1 MISFLLLALLGTGLA
16 AFAVEFVDDDGGET
30 GEPAAETD
38 IAQGT
43 NQSDIL
49 EAMENQTVNGFA
61 GDDTIEAV
69 GDGAVVNGGPGD
81 DRLFSFV
88 GEDVTLNG
96 GGGSDYIVFQSN
108 GSEDSDLGF
117 VQGGSGD
124 DTIDAFGEDGVI
136 NGGAGNDIISIQGT
150 LLSASGG
157 AGDDTISGDSA
168 DFGGGTSLYGNAGD
182 DFLILE
188 NSPGYQIGAIA
199 DGGAGNDR
207 IETSTYLNSAD
218 SFDTLTGGD
227 GDDRFELIFTG
238 IEFDSEAP
246 DRGVVTTITDFV
258 PSEDVLVLPLDIQS
272 SNGSADVPITFQI
285 VQADDGT
292 YTDVIC
298 SAVDPAATATETAIT
313 TTATIRLL
321 GTTNLTNAAVVQA
334 DLERTNISQI

>member
-16 AFAVEFVDDDGGET
+16 AFAVESFGDDGEET
-30 GEPAAETD
+30 SEPTAETD
-38 IAQGT
+38 IIQGT
-43 NQSDIL
+43 NQPDIL

-69 GDGAVVNGGPGD
+69 GDGALVNGGPGD

-96 GGGSDYIVFQSN
+96 GGGSDHIVFQSN
-108 GSEDSDLGF
+108 GSEDSDLSF

-136 NGGAGNDIISIQGT
+136 DGGAGNDIISIQGT

-182 DFLILE
+182 DILILE

-258 PSEDVLVLPLDIQS
+258 PSED
-272 SNGSADVPITFQI
+272 
-285 VQADDGT
+285 
-292 YTDVIC
+292 
-298 SAVDPAATATETAIT
+298 
-313 TTATIRLL
+313 
-321 GTTNLTNAAVVQA
+321 
-334 DLERTNISQI
+334 

>member
-1 MISFLLLALLGTGLA
+1 MA
-16 AFAVEFVDDDGGET
+16 A
-30 GEPAAETD
+30 
-38 IAQGT
+38 
-43 NQSDIL
+43 
-49 EAMENQTVNGFA
+49 
-61 GDDTIEAV
+61 
-69 GDGAVVNGGPGD
+69 
-81 DRLFSFV
+81 
-88 GEDVTLNG
+88 VTH
-96 GGGSDYIVFQSN
+96 IVFQSN

-238 IEFDSEAP
+238 IEFDSDAP

-285 VQADDGT
+285 AQADDGT
-292 YTDVIC
+292 YTDVIF
-298 SAVDPAATATETAIT
+298 SAADPAATATETAIT

-321 GTTNLTNAAVVQA
+321 GTTNLTDADVVQA